1 MPNDLD
7 KLQGA
12 WNISAFE
19 SDGRKM
25 AAEAFKGST
34 IVINETTFTS
44 IGMGGTYEGT
54 IALDQTKKPKAFDL
68 LVTAGHAAGTRHRG
82 IYKVDATRWTI
93 CLAAAGKTRP
103 ETFATRIGTGLV
115 LQTLKRGRLPREA
128 TKGEPQ
134 RKRAADGRA
143 RVTNA
148 SAPIIPA
155 GEVTAL
161 EGEWAMVAAVFNGA
175 AMAQNMV
182 KWCQRITRGNVTS
195 VVAGPQ
201 VMLKASFT
209 LDDPRTPH
217 AIDYVNLEGA
227 NAGKPQ
233 AGIVEL
239 DGEQLSI
246 CMAAP
251 GKPRPTKF
259 ASTSGD
265 GRSYT
270 TWRLVK
276 K

>member
-12 WNISAFE
+12 WNITSFE

-25 AAEAFKGST
+25 AAAAFKGST
-34 IVINETTFTS
+34 IVIKETTFTS

-54 IALDQTKKPKAFDL
+54 IDLDQTKKPKAFDL
-68 LVTAGHAAGTRHRG
+68 LITVGHAAGTRHRG
-82 IYKVDATRWTI
+82 IYKIDATTWTI

-103 ETFATRIGTGLV
+103 ETFATGTGTGLV
-115 LQTLKRGRLPREA
+115 LETLKRGRSARKTANE
-128 TKGEPQ
+128 EPQ
-134 RKRAADGRA
+134 AKRAAVTQA
-143 RVTNA
+143 RTA
-148 SAPIIPA
+148 SAEAHLTPTGAP
-155 GEVTAL
+155 TAL
-161 EGEWAMVAAVFNGA
+161 EGEWAMVAGVFNGA

-182 KWCQRITRGNVTS
+182 KWCRRITRGNVTS

-201 VMLKASFT
+201 VMLRARFT
-209 LDDPRTPH
+209 FDDSQKPH
-217 AIDYVNLEGA
+217 TIDYVNLEGA

-239 DGEQLSI
+239 SGEHLSI

-251 GKPRPTKF
+251 GKPRPREF

-270 TWRLVK
+270 TWRLEK

>member
-12 WNISAFE
+12 WNISSFE

-25 AAEAFKGST
+25 AAAAFKSSA
-34 IVINETTFTS
+34 IVIKETTFTS
-44 IGMGGTYEGT
+44 VGMGGTYEGT
-54 IALDQTKKPKAFDL
+54 IALDQTKKPKTFDL
-68 LVTAGHAAGTRHRG
+68 LITVGHAAGTRHRG
-82 IYKVDATRWTI
+82 IYKIDATKWTI

-103 ETFATRIGTGLV
+103 ESFATRAGTGLM
-115 LQTLKRGRLPREA
+115 LETLKRGRSPRK
-128 TKGEPQ
+128 TTNGEP
-134 RKRAADGRA
+134 KATRATVTKARADA
-143 RVTNA
+143 ETPLT
-148 SAPIIPA
+148 SAGA
-155 GEVTAL
+155 ATAL
-161 EGEWAMVAAVFNGA
+161 EGEWAMVAGVFNGA

-182 KWCQRITRGNVTS
+182 KWCSRITRGNVTS

-201 VMLKASFT
+201 VMLKASFA
-209 LDDPRTPH
+209 LDESRTPH
-217 AIDYVNLEGA
+217 AIDYLNLVGA

-239 DGEQLSI
+239 NGEHLSI
-246 CMAAP
+246 CMSAP
-251 GKPRPTKF
+251 GKPRPREF

-270 TWRLVK
+270 TWRLAK